1 MMSHGI
7 LLLKNTKGEHKSKY
21 YKTGK
26 VPLSDSNGEISKGEI
41 NK

>member
-21 YKTGK
+21 SKTGK
-26 VPLSDSNGEISKGEI
+26 VPLTDSNGEISKGKI